1 MNEDIHNGDENF
13 KKAYRNMEEAP
24 SPEVW
29 GKISAR
35 LDNTDAV
42 YYRNRLVMWKRI
54 ACILLL
60 LIGSACAYEMFFN
73 KKDNSVAKAVIENN
87 VQKPGSETTMT
98 EELSK
103 DSSLVSQPPESR
115 PSNKINSFSDAKNNL
130 HNSLDHSR
138 HLYRQNWNVH
148 ERESVDAAQNM
159 NLTNR
164 KATLQN
170 SNNSLKDQPYIDQP
184 VFTTREQSKP
194 GDTAAKNSIHDM
206 NATPEALNEPHPGN
220 KDTINSFSA
229 SENIADKQ
237 HHSKPTTKAAQSI
250 SLKQFSRYWTITP

>member
-103 DSSLVSQPPESR
+103 DSSLVSQPSESR
-115 PSNKINSFSDAKNNL
+115 PSI
-130 HNSLDHSR
+130 R
-138 HLYRQNWNVH
+138 
-148 ERESVDAAQNM
+148 
-159 NLTNR
+159 
-164 KATLQN
+164 
-170 SNNSLKDQPYIDQP
+170 
-184 VFTTREQSKP
+184 
-194 GDTAAKNSIHDM
+194 SIHSVMLKTICIIVLIIAVIYIGKIGMCM
-206 NATPEALNEPHPGN
+206 NEKGSMLR
-220 KDTINSFSA
+220 KI
-229 SENIADKQ
+229 
-237 HHSKPTTKAAQSI
+237 
-250 SLKQFSRYWTITP
+250 